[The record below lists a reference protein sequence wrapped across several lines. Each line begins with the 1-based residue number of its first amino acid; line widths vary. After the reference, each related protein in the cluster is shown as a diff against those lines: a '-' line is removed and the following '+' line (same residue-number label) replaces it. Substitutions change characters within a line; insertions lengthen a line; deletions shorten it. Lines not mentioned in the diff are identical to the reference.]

1 MMSKRFLAMSGLILA
16 VPLLAFAL
24 LRMRGESPAA
34 PQQAAAKPD
43 PDALPEAIADLQRRI
58 DSGKSKLDYEESQG
72 YLRSLLR
79 TLDIPVSSQS
89 LVFSKSSA
97 QLFLISPETPR
108 ALYFNDDVYIGYV
121 QGAPH
126 LEVASV
132 DPVTGPVFYT
142 LDQVKADK
150 PKFTLQPTD
159 CLACHDTFESEKPVP
174 RLLMLSVLS
183 DPTGVALNRSSIVT
197 NDKSPFLERWGG
209 WYVTGNPGNQRHMG
223 NHFVREPAE
232 SLGTI
237 RDYSKRA
244 DLTSGSNVTDLTK
257 RFDTKAY
264 LTPDSDIVA
273 LMVLGHQTHVHNLI
287 TVTGTN
293 LRANPAESALKDE
306 TERLFNA
313 MLFVDAA
320 PLTQPVTGTTKFAEE
335 FSARGPRDSQGRSL
349 HQLDL
354 KTRLLRYPLSYLVY
368 SKSFDALPEA
378 AKNYIY
384 QRFFEV
390 LSGKDTS
397 ASFNHLSPADRKAIL
412 EILKE
417 TKPDF
422 AAFVKQLG

>member
-1 MMSKRFLAMSGLILA
+1 MVM

-24 LRMRGESPAA
+24 LRMRAEGPQS
-34 PQQAAAKPD
+34 PQQTAAKPD
-43 PDALPEAIADLQRRI
+43 PDALPEAIADLQRKI
-58 DSGKSKLDYEESQG
+58 DGGKSKLDFDEPRG
-72 YLRSLLR
+72 YLHSLLEK
-79 TLDIPVSSQS
+79 LDIPVSSQS

-108 ALYFNDDVYIGYV
+108 AVYFNDDVYVGYV

-126 LEVASV
+126 LEIASV
-132 DPVTGPVFYT
+132 DPVAGPVFYT
-142 LDQVKADK
+142 LDQVKMDQ

-183 DPTGVALNRSSIVT
+183 DPTGVALNRTSIVT

-209 WYVTGNPGNQRHMG
+209 WYVTGNSGDQRHMG
-223 NHFVREPAE
+223 NHFVRQSAE
-232 SLGTI
+232 SLGAI
-237 RDYSKRA
+237 RDYSRRP
-244 DLTSGSNVTDLTK
+244 DLGASSNLTDLSK

-264 LTPDSDIVA
+264 PTPDSDIVA
-273 LMVLGHQTHVHNLI
+273 LMVLGHQTHIHNLI
-287 TVTGTN
+287 TVVGTN
-293 LRANPAESALKDE
+293 LRGNPSESDVKE
-306 TERLFNA
+306 NTERLINPL
-313 MLFVDAA
+313 LFVDAA
-320 PLTQPVTGTTKFAEE
+320 PLTRPVTGTTNFAAE

-368 SKSFDALPEA
+368 SKSFDALPQV
-378 AKNYIY
+378 AKTSIY
-384 QRFFEV
+384 RRFWEV

-397 ASFNHLSPADRKAIL
+397 ASFNHLSSADRKAIL
-412 EILKE
+412 EILQE